1 MSRSAQTYSVI
12 QFGPEAKAA
21 MENGSFNGSQTTTAT
36 NNNLIDIF
44 YNPYLNGQLYAEAFK
59 EGRLDEMTPL
69 ECINAYSMTFQSTK
83 GNIYLVVEEG
93 SMTVDEAYG
102 GYPSISLEPSCSADT
117 GTTWI
122 YSQFQAEA
130 GNCFEQDGNRFL
142 PRLQA
147 EPSLWAPFSARP
159 VRQCFSEP
167 TDRKCKINYS
177 VHLAIVVILFNAMKT
192 LTILASIFTL
202 RNNPMLTIGDA
213 VASFLREPDA
223 STFRMCLVSQQRI
236 HNVGLSW
243 KRRKQP
249 RKFVVRE
256 YTWSSAV
263 KLGKRWTIRFTS
275 VAVYFCPC

>member
-21 MENGSFNGSQTTTAT
+21 MENGSFNGSQTTAAT
-36 NNNLIDIF
+36 NNSINPW

-59 EGRLDEMTPL
+59 KGRLDEMTPL
-69 ECINAYSMTFQSTK
+69 ECINVYSMTFQSTT
-83 GNIYLVVEEG
+83 GNVYLVVEEG
-93 SMTVDEAYG
+93 SMAVDEAYG
-102 GYPSISLEPSCSADT
+102 VYPFISLQPSCSADT

-130 GNCFEQDGNRFL
+130 GSCFEQEGNRFL
-142 PRLQA
+142 PLLQA
-147 EPSLWAPFSARP
+147 DPSLWAPISGRP
-159 VRQCFSEP
+159 VRQCFREP

-192 LTILASIFTL
+192 LTILASVFAL

-213 VASFLREPDA
+213 VASFLREPDT
-223 STFRMCLVSQQRI
+223 STFKMCLISQQRI
-236 HNVGLSW
+236 HNVGLGW
-243 KRRKQP
+243 KARKQP
-249 RKFVVRE
+249 RKFIVRK

-263 KLGKRWTIRFTS
+263 KRGKRWTIRFTS
-275 VAVYFCPC
+275 VAVYLCPC